1 MTYGEHFGYWIV
13 VRHLPNSH
21 RLVLGR
27 YRKRAD
33 ADGHLA
39 LLRMLTPRGSFAIAY
54 DAPIIQPQN

>member
-1 MTYGEHFGYWIV
+1 
-13 VRHLPNSH
+13 
-21 RLVLGR
+21 VLGR